1 MSDTQMDK
9 NAEYGFAINAAKT
22 KFMVLSKNGNMQCKI
37 QLDNTTI
44 EQVES
49 FNYLGVYITSDGRCA
64 KEIRYRIYVV
74 AILLTKR
81 ENFSKT
87 AKLA

>member
-9 NAEYGFAINAAKT
+9 NAEYGFAINVAKT

-74 AILLTKR
+74 AILLTKL